1 MKQKTSVEKVEK
13 DLFLV
18 LKVKNCTKEILAQNR
33 RNFELD
39 NSFAELASKLGLI
52 RRKKSFCW
60 VQKPKKTTA
69 ILGASGVPK
78 YFWGKGVLVF

>member
-18 LKVKNCTKEILAQNR
+18 LEVKNCTKEILAQNR

-39 NSFAELASKLGLI
+39 NSFSELASKLGLI
-52 RRKKSFCW
+52 RRKNSF
-60 VQKPKKTTA
+60 
-69 ILGASGVPK
+69 
-78 YFWGKGVLVF
+78 

>member
-1 MKQKTSVEKVEK
+1 MKQKTSVEK
-13 DLFLV
+13 DLFVV

-52 RRKKSFCW
+52 RRKKFILVGS
-60 VQKPKKTTA
+60 KNRKKT
-69 ILGASGVPK
+69 LRYLVP
-78 YFWGKGVLVF
+78 

>member
-39 NSFAELASKLGLI
+39 NSFAELGFKI
-52 RRKKSFCW
+52 R
-60 VQKPKKTTA
+60 
-69 ILGASGVPK
+69 LN
-78 YFWGKGVLVF
+78 